1 MLVEESNR
9 IENTIVKQ
17 DSLRCVLCVRYRD
30 FEFQVAAFALLFVLE
45 RMAVVIGDGERFEKQ
60 RLVEVLRRVV
70 FDGNRA
76 VDSVP
81 ETGEARFD
89 DFRHF
94 DSAIGIDGD
103 GFVKALNCEIA
114 ALGRWRR

>member
-30 FEFQVAAFALLFVLE
+30 FEFQVAAFALLLVFE
-45 RMAVVIGDGERFEKQ
+45 RMAVVIGDGERLEKQ
-60 RLVEVLRRVV
+60 RIIEVLRRIV

-81 ETGEARFD
+81 ETGEACFD

-94 DSAIGIDGD
+94 DGAIGIYRDS
-103 GFVKALNCEIA
+103 FIEALNCEIA
-114 ALGRWRR
+114 GLGRWRR